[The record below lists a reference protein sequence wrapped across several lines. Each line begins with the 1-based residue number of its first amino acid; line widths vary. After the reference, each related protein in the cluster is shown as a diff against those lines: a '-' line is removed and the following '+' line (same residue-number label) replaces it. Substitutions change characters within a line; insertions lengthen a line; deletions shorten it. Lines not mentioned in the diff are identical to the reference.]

1 MLPEKPPPVP
11 NLTPACAPLSAP
23 QALTHTSPP
32 TDHLT
37 GIERAL
43 QRAYESACRIAWQT
57 NTAMVFEK
65 NGQIVKI
72 HFPEPIPP
80 KFTP

>member
-1 MLPEKPPPVP
+1 M
-11 NLTPACAPLSAP
+11 TCSAP
-23 QALTHTSPP
+23 KTTSDAPRACQP
-32 TDHLT
+32 TDHLA

-43 QRAYESACRIAWQT
+43 QRAYENACRIAWQT

>member
-1 MLPEKPPPVP
+1 M
-11 NLTPACAPLSAP
+11 TFDSA
-23 QALTHTSPP
+23 QATSEVTRTSPP
-32 TDHLT
+32 MDRA

-43 QRAYESACRIAWQT
+43 QRAYENACRIAWQT